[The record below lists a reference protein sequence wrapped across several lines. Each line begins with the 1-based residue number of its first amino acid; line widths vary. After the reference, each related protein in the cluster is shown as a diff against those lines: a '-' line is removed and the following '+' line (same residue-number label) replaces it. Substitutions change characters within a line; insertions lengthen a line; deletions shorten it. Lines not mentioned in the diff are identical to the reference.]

1 MRFGEEKHASADRG
15 TPTKC
20 QRLRLSSPEERDA
33 LGAYLRNGGWEV
45 ERVGKRDL
53 RARYRFSRDEAGERV
68 NLHFSLALWRALNA
82 GDEPVFE
89 LG

>member
-1 MRFGEEKHASADRG
+1 VAGRSSGSGSA
-15 TPTKC
+15 T
-20 QRLRLSSPEERDA
+20 S
-33 LGAYLRNGGWEV
+33 
-45 ERVGKRDL
+45 
-53 RARYRFSRDEAGERV
+53 ARYRFSRDEAGERV